1 MLLCT
6 SSQHTACFI
15 AENETRLLVRW
26 DLTDHILTYTYPQP
40 TTSTVYYSMCFHRS
54 TYCDLRARCETV
66 RPRGFDLIHPPSFL
80 AVLWPSV
87 QPALSSDKLAE
98 SPQPAGCCPNWNVVT
113 AARQQCV
120 YASHRILSISCRHSI
135 NWSADWSE
143 SARFDER
150 SAIVTHERRAG
161 TILYNVTPCVCLSV
175 CLFDTVSCSD
185 GVIVMSSRHDDY
197 KYAQFRGE
205 FPCCAVHCRSSCS
218 VLQRGKAAL
227 IASVVHYSSPTSVLI
242 YWWPANYLINPL
254 ECKGNDATSNNMK
267 LVHWLLMGGLL
278 HLYQM

>member
-1 MLLCT
+1 MCMLLCT

-66 RPRGFDLIHPPSFL
+66 RPRGFDLIHPPNFL

-150 SAIVTHERRAG
+150 SAIVTHERRAD

-175 CLFDTVSCSD
+175 CS
-185 GVIVMSSRHDDY
+185 I
-197 KYAQFRGE
+197 Q
-205 FPCCAVHCRSSCS
+205 
-218 VLQRGKAAL
+218 
-227 IASVVHYSSPTSVLI
+227 SVVQMVWLWCQVGMMITNMHNSGVSSLAVPCT
-242 YWWPANYLINPL
+242 A
-254 ECKGNDATSNNMK
+254 DR
-267 LVHWLLMGGLL
+267 LVQCCSAAKQLW
-278 HLYQM
+278 